1 MRFAKLI
8 ESGDGLV
15 IGHDLPFIL
24 MKLNNSYYKNAPWK
38 RIVLQMFLDICMVV
52 QESNKLFI
60 DGQYKNMIKPNKLKN
75 KYMYV
80 YQF

>member
-38 RIVLQMFLDICMVV
+38 RIVLQIFLDIRM
-52 QESNKLFI
+52 
-60 DGQYKNMIKPNKLKN
+60 DGQYKNMNKPNKLKN
-75 KYMYV
+75 MYMYV